1 MKRIIVDYKNLN
13 HALLSLLSEKF
24 PDNYGD
30 DDIVTFSNAN
40 GDLIEAIE
48 IRTQDVIYL
57 VKISKKMKEVV
68 RDLKRM
74 ILLKDFLIKKNKRR
88 KLQNRLYA
96 FICWWSQNSFNK

>member
-24 PDNYGD
+24 PDNYGE

-48 IRTQDVIYL
+48 IRTEDVIYL

-68 RDLKRM
+68 RDFKEDDTFEG
-74 ILLKDFLIKKNKRR
+74 LLDKEE
-88 KLQNRLYA
+88 
-96 FICWWSQNSFNK
+96 

>member
-13 HALLSLLSEKF
+13 HELHSLLSEKF
-24 PDNYGD
+24 HDNYGD

-48 IRTQDVIYL
+48 IRTENVIYL

-68 RDLKRM
+68 RDFKEDDTFEG
-74 ILLKDFLIKKNKRR
+74 LLDKEE
-88 KLQNRLYA
+88 
-96 FICWWSQNSFNK
+96 